1 MIKNI
6 IITLLVIISFLSLA
20 YGYAQKNRA
29 DKHEIQATKSEQRAR
44 QAIVRAEIVVE
55 EAEQQMMRAEM
66 QRMTAMAELQLYLS
80 TE

>member
-6 IITLLVIISFLSLA
+6 VITLLVIISLLSLA
-20 YGYAQKNRA
+20 YGYSQKNEA
-29 DKHEIQATKSEQRAR
+29 DKHKIIAIESEQRAR

-55 EAEQQMMRAEM
+55 EAEQQMLRAEM
-66 QRMTAMAELQLYLS
+66 QRISAMAELQLYLS